1 MKTTPILIVGA
12 GPAGLAIAGRLRQ
25 RGLPFAIIEQSREVG
40 HAWHH
45 HYERVHLHTVKSHSH
60 LPHRPFPEHY
70 PQYVSRQQLVDY
82 LEDYARHF
90 DIQPLFGHRLSEV
103 ERAEGQW
110 QAHCTNGQVFQTPH
124 LVFATGINRV
134 PNLPFFEGQED
145 FAGAILHSRDYRNPA
160 PFLGQTVLVVGMGN
174 TGAEIA
180 LDLSEAGVS
189 TLLSVRSSVNIVPR
203 DFLGRPTQAT
213 AFTLAKLPNSI
224 GDWIGQRVQYLAFGN
239 LRPYGLQPSTLPPAR
254 QLRETG
260 KTPVI
265 DIGTVAAIKAGK
277 IKVVPQIKAFMP
289 GGALF
294 EDGSEHA
301 FQSVILATGYRAQLE
316 DFLPA
321 LKGGFDAEGLP
332 KDCIGEGPQAGLYFL
347 GFDNYQPGGI
357 LGVVYKD
364 SARIATAIARRQE
377 AYADDKV

>member
-12 GPAGLAIAGRLRQ
+12 GPAGLALAGRLRH
-25 RGLPFAIIEQSREVG
+25 RGLPFEIIEQSQEVG

-134 PNLPFFEGQED
+134 PNLPFFEDQED

-160 PFLGQTVLVVGMGN
+160 PFLGKTVLVVGMGN

-180 LDLSEAGVS
+180 LDLSDAGVS
-189 TLLSVRSSVNIVPR
+189 TLLSVRGPVNIVPR

-239 LRPYGLQPSTLPPAR
+239 LRPYGLQPSPLPPAR

-289 GGALF
+289 EGALF
-294 EDGSEHA
+294 EDGNEYA
-301 FQSVILATGYRAQLE
+301 FQSVILATGYSAQLE

-332 KDCIGEGPQAGLYFL
+332 KDCIGKGPRAGLYFL

-357 LGVVYKD
+357 LGVVYRD

-377 AYADDKV
+377 AYADDEV